1 LSLSA
6 SNIANRRVAGLE
18 TAQLWSHTAHMV
30 SAAAARKTVSVL
42 FCDLADSTALG
53 ERLDPEPLRE
63 LMGRWYGEMQTAV
76 ERHGGTVEKFVGDA
90 VMAVFGLPRAHEDDA
105 LRAVR
110 AALEM
115 QTAVERLNASLAGN
129 DVPELRVRI
138 GINTG
143 EVVTGDEAA
152 TLATG
157 DAVNTA
163 KRLEQGA
170 AGGEVLIGVVTE
182 RLVRHAARLDPIA
195 PVDAKGKNAPV
206 EAWRVLDVI
215 AGADSFARRWD
226 TPLVG
231 RTRELAVLR
240 DELTASADERRCRLV
255 TLIGAAG
262 VGKTRLVSELVAE
275 VRDYASV
282 AAGRCLPYGDGI
294 TFWPLTELIRHL
306 GGEQAVTDAMGDDP
320 DAALVVERLRVLEGS
335 GAAPPEE
342 LFWAVRRLFEFL
354 ARSRP
359 LLVVLEDVHWAE
371 PTLLDLVEHV
381 SRWSRDAPIL
391 LLCVA
396 RKELLE
402 ERPRWE
408 GEHLRLEPLSSGE
421 AIELLEALDGRGI
434 LSPELRARVAEVAQ
448 GNPLYTEQL
457 VAMLAEEARAG
468 LDLVALPPTIQ
479 ALLAARLDR
488 LDAVERH
495 ALERAAVIGKE
506 FWPGAVAAIDGGD
519 EALGPVLLGLV
530 RRDLVEP
537 ALSSIPGEDGFR
549 FRHAL
554 IRDVAYAGI
563 PKRTR
568 ADLHERFAG
577 WVELHD
583 ARDEIVG
590 YHLEQAYRYRDE
602 LGVVDDAVLAL
613 GERAGE
619 LLTAGGEHA
628 LARDDVPAAV
638 NLLERGVALLPPTGR
653 PRGCALLELAI
664 ALMRSGSFAAAEGAL
679 EEALALARAHGDR
692 RLEQRTLIERQFF
705 RIFTNAETP
714 AEEVARVAEEAIP
727 VLEALGDHRGVAR
740 AWHLLSE
747 PQVEAC
753 RWGERAAALEHAL
766 EHARRA
772 GDTREAA
779 RAAGALMQ
787 AIQFGPTPVDAAID
801 RAHLFLRESEGDR
814 LLTAPILSS
823 LGVLLAMRGEFGE
836 ARAQWARALAFWD
849 DLGMAHQRA
858 IAALDASS
866 IELLAGDAEAAE
878 RELRTGYDILV
889 EIGDVH
895 LRPTLAAYLAAVL
908 VEEGNLRD
916 AEAFASYAESHSWE
930 DDIVTEVMWRVA
942 RAQVQAAAGEASQA
956 ERLARQAVE
965 LAAPTDFL
973 ELQATALL
981 ALARVLR
988 KAGSPEAAS
997 VAAQA
1002 QAVYELKGNIVGGR
1016 WAAQLVETAPM
1027 QE

>member
-1 LSLSA
+1 
-6 SNIANRRVAGLE
+6 
-18 TAQLWSHTAHMV
+18 MV

-63 LMGRWYGEMQTAV
+63 LMGTWYGEMQTAV

-115 QTAVERLNASLAGN
+115 QAGVERLNASLAGN
-129 DVPELRVRI
+129 DVPELRIRI

-170 AGGEVLIGVVTE
+170 AGGEILIGLVTE
-182 RLVRHAARLDPIA
+182 RLVRHATRLEPVA
-195 PVDAKGKNAPV
+195 PVDAKGKSAPV
-206 EAWRVLDVI
+206 EAWRVLGAIV
-215 AGADSFARRWD
+215 GADSFARRWD

-240 DELTASADERRCRLV
+240 DELAASAEERRCRLV

-275 VRDYASV
+275 ARDYAGI

-306 GGEQAVTDAMGDDP
+306 GGEQAVADAMGDDP

-342 LFWAVRRLFEFL
+342 LFWAVRRLFESL
-354 ARSRP
+354 AATRP

-371 PTLLDLVEHV
+371 PMLLDLVEHV

-396 RKELLE
+396 RADLLE
-402 ERPRWE
+402 ERPQWE
-408 GEHLRLEPLSSGE
+408 GVHVRLEPLSSGE
-421 AIELLEALDGRGI
+421 ATELLDALDEGGI
-434 LSPELRARVAEVAQ
+434 LSSELRARVAEAAQ

-457 VAMLAEEARAG
+457 VAMLADEARVE

-488 LDAVERH
+488 LDADERH
-495 ALERAAVIGKE
+495 ALERAAVIGRE
-506 FWPGAVAAIDGGD
+506 FWPGAVAALDGGD
-519 EALGPVLLGLV
+519 EALGPTLLGLV

-537 ALSSIPGEDGFR
+537 AVSSIPGEDGFR

-554 IRDVAYAGI
+554 IRDAAYAGI

-568 ADLHERFAG
+568 AGLHERFAG
-577 WVELHD
+577 WVELRD
-583 ARDEIVG
+583 GRDEIVG

-602 LGVVDDAVLAL
+602 LGVADDEVRAL

-619 LLTAGGEHA
+619 LLTAGGRRA
-628 LARDDVPAAV
+628 LARDDVPAAA
-638 NLLERGVALLPPTGR
+638 NLLERGAALLPGTSDA
-653 PRGCALLELAI
+653 RGFVLLDLAI
-664 ALMRSGSFAAAEGAL
+664 ALMRFGSFAAAEGAL
-679 EEALALARAHGDR
+679 EEALALAQAHGDE
-692 RLEQRTLIERQFF
+692 RLEQRTLIEREFF
-705 RIFTNAETP
+705 RIFTNVETSTEEITRIAEQ
-714 AEEVARVAEEAIP
+714 AIP
-727 VLEALGDHRGVAR
+727 VLEALGDDAGVAK

-747 PQVEAC
+747 PPVNAC
-753 RWGERAAALEHAL
+753 QWGMRAAALERAL
-766 EHARRA
+766 EYARRA
-772 GDTREAA
+772 GDAREAA
-779 RAAGALMQ
+779 RAAASLMQ
-787 AIQFGPTPVDAAID
+787 AIQLGPTPVDAAID
-801 RAHLFLRESEGDR
+801 RAQSFLRENEGDR
-814 LLTAPILSS
+814 LITAAILSS
-823 LGVLLAMRGEFGE
+823 LAVLLAMRGEFGE
-836 ARAQWARALAFWD
+836 ARARWTEAQTLWD
-849 DLGMAHQRA
+849 ELGMTHHRA
-858 IAALDASS
+858 IRAIDAST
-866 IELLAGDAEAAE
+866 IELLAGDTAAAE
-878 RELRTGYDILV
+878 HELRSGYRMLE

-895 LRPTLAAYLAAVL
+895 VRPTIAAYLAATL
-908 VEEGNLRD
+908 AYEGRFAD
-916 AEAFASYAESHSWE
+916 ADELARFAESHAWE
-930 DDIVTEVMWRVA
+930 DDIVTQVMWRVA
-942 RAQVQAAAGEASQA
+942 RALVRAAAEDAGEA
-956 ERLARQAVE
+956 ERLAREAVE

-973 ELQATALL
+973 DLQATALL
-981 ALARVLR
+981 AVARVLR
-988 KAGSPEAAS
+988 AAGSPDAAS
-997 VAAQA
+997 AASEA
-1002 QAVYELKGNIVGGR
+1002 RAIYERKGNVVGAG
-1016 WAAQLVETAPM
+1016 WAARLVETAPRSA
-1027 QE
+1027 